1 MVLFVTK
8 NVIFSRRSLKG
19 TDKKKEYH
27 EKKKRLS
34 LEQDDL
40 KLSVLTFDAQG
51 GKKTFDLCQEKLET
65 ECLLTLFLTWICKRS
80 ISRTKNSLE
89 TKEISFGFVV
99 FFLFSCIVV

>member
-65 ECLLTLFLTWICKRS
+65 ECLLTLFLTWICKGQ
-80 ISRTKNSLE
+80 SLE
-89 TKEISFGFVV
+89 QKTLWKPKKFLLALL
-99 FFLFSCIVV
+99 FFFCSLAL